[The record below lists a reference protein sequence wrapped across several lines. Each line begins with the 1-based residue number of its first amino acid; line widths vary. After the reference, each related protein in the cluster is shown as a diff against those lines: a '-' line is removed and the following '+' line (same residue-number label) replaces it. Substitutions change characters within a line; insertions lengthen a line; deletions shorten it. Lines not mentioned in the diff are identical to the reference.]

1 MRYFKPEITERWS
14 LVFWDEVFFVRIL
27 QWTGKRVITTAT
39 AMTIPREQPNGRK
52 KILAADVVRL
62 SHLFTRE
69 RERLPAAY
77 LKNPGLREAYRAY
90 FLPPN
95 MAKIRLPLAELA
107 LHRKQTH
114 VKNDLRVLDLGSG
127 PGTAL
132 LGVMEFFAA
141 QEKKPALQCIAV
153 DQVAENLAVAGELF
167 HAERISLGFSA
178 SLKTVHAG
186 IEHASQHLSAPFDLI
201 ILSNVL
207 NELFTHEG
215 RRIEKRLAVLE
226 EIVMPVLAEDGTCII
241 IDPALRDTSRDLLQV
256 RDGLLERSFT
266 IYAPCLCNGGC
277 PALENSRDWCHE
289 DLPWNPPAE
298 IEEVDKL
305 TGLRKDSLKF
315 SYLIVRKDGL
325 SLADDYDEKCF
336 RVVSEPLIT
345 KGKIEFFL
353 CGRGGRR
360 LCTRLDKDETPAN
373 EPFRRLRRGYVAR
386 FDPLIDGGTRYKV
399 GKETGVAII
408 HRPY

>member
-1 MRYFKPEITERWS
+1 M
-14 LVFWDEVFFVRIL
+14 DEVFFVRTL
-27 QWTGKRVITTAT
+27 QWTEKCVIKKGA
-39 AMTIPREQPNGRK
+39 AMTLPWGKSKDRK

-95 MAKIRLPLAELA
+95 LAKIRVPLAELA
-107 LHRKQTH
+107 LHRKQTRA
-114 VKNDLRVLDLGSG
+114 KDAMRVLDLGSG

-132 LGVMEFFAA
+132 LGIMEHFSA
-141 QEKKPALQCIAV
+141 QGEKPELQCVAV
-153 DQVAENLAVAGELF
+153 DKVAENLAVAREMF
-167 HAERISLGFSA
+167 HAERISLGLSA
-178 SLKTVHAG
+178 SLKTVHAD
-186 IEHASQHLSAPFDLI
+186 IEHAGQRLSGPFDLI

-215 RRIEKRLAVLE
+215 RRIEKRLAVME
-226 EIVMPVLAEDGTCII
+226 EIVMPALAEDGTCII
-241 IDPALRDTSRDLLQV
+241 IDPALRDTSRELLQV
-256 RDGLLERSFT
+256 RDGLLERNFS
-266 IYAPCLCNGGC
+266 IYAPCLCKCVC
-277 PALENSRDWCHE
+277 PALANPRDWCHE
-289 DLPWNPPAE
+289 DLPWNPPSE
-298 IEEVDKL
+298 IVEVDKL

-315 SYLIVRKDGL
+315 SYLVVRKDGL

-353 CGRGGRR
+353 CGREGRS

-373 EPFRRLRRGYVAR
+373 EPFQRLRRGYVVR
-386 FDPLIDGGTRYKV
+386 FELLIDGGTRYKV
-399 GKETGVAII
+399 GKETGVAIKY
-408 HRPY
+408 RPY